1 MPTLL
6 VADQHGRVNG
16 NGPPMGELGSMWS
29 YERLFERYE
38 GGKVF
43 NVPSVEER
51 QINEMLRHDGKAKT
65 LEQVLLLPL
74 LSAPWDLE
82 PGKGDQGETEFVR
95 ETLTKA
101 ANHGGMS
108 TPLETVIGQMASAI
122 LYRRAFFEKVWKVT
136 DDGRLVFDKIAFRP
150 SETCWLARDA
160 DTLAFQGF
168 KQRFRKG
175 QTMVDRDI
183 GPDKAFVYIHGQRRD
198 PLNGISDFE
207 TCYAI
212 FETKQ
217 KVRFLWLSFLENQ
230 NIPKAIA
237 KHGNN
242 ADGEIQSF
250 ARKVATL
257 KGGGVVGIGPDQEV
271 LPFESNGNA
280 AAEFREAMNYLS
292 GEMSGSVL
300 ASFTDLARPG
310 AGGHGSY
317 ALSKDQ
323 SDFFLQSRRAVL
335 REMGGAF
342 TSFVIAD
349 LVRWNFGVDAATP
362 TFRFGE
368 VTGTDAQVSVDLFQS
383 LAGSATVNPAIPG
396 VFLELLTERVSSLL
410 ELDVDKVHSAI
421 ESGAGQSPLARLQGG
436 VDVAA
441 RLVAEAQGVP
451 GAIVPSA

>member
-1 MPTLL
+1 MPTVL
-6 VADQHGRVNG
+6 VADAHGRVSQNG
-16 NGPPMGELGSMWS
+16 SGPPMGELGSMWS

-38 GGKVF
+38 SGKVF
-43 NVPSVEER
+43 NVPSIEER
-51 QINEMLRHDGKAKT
+51 QINEMLRMDGKAKT

-82 PGKGDQGETEFVR
+82 PGKGDQGETEFVT
-95 ETLTKA
+95 EALTKA

-136 DDGRLVFDKIAFRP
+136 DDGKLVFDKIAFRP

-160 DTLAFQGF
+160 DTLTFQGF

-175 QTMVDRDI
+175 QAMVDRDI

-207 TCYAI
+207 TCYSI

-230 NIPKAIA
+230 AMPRAIA
-237 KHGNN
+237 KHSNN
-242 ADGEIQSF
+242 SDGEIQSF
-250 ARKVATL
+250 ARKAASL
-257 KGGGVVGIGPDQEV
+257 KGAGVLGIGPDQEL
-271 LPFESNGNA
+271 LPFESGGTA
-280 AAEFREAMNYLS
+280 AAEFREAMSFLS

-300 ASFTDLARPG
+300 ASFTDLAQQGSGR
-310 AGGHGSY
+310 GSY

-342 TSFVIAD
+342 TSFVLAD
-349 LVRWNFGVDAATP
+349 LVRWNFGVDASTP

-368 VTGTDAQVSVDLFQS
+368 VVGTDAQVSVDLFQS
-383 LAGSATVNPAIPG
+383 LAGSAAANPAVPA

-441 RLVAEAQGVP
+441 RLVAEAQGTQP
-451 GAIVPSA
+451 PIAA